1 LRQSAG
7 EEQEVFDLI
16 FANPLVKIMNEFYKG
31 VDDLTGKFLQRWI
44 ICQAVKK
51 LLRYHLC
58 VVSLCA
64 LTALVACGGQ
74 EQEEVAPA
82 TTYTEP
88 EAASYAVG
96 SSQKE
101 APPLSFVDITA
112 TSGIDFVHENGAA
125 GKKWMPETMG
135 SGCALFDYD
144 GDGDLDALL
153 VNGRRW
159 DGTGTA
165 RTKLYANSG
174 TGSFVDVTQ
183 AAGLNVDIYGMGV
196 AVADYDGDGDL
207 DLYLTAQGPN
217 VLLRNDGGRFVDVSA
232 QAGVAGVLWKD
243 EQGRENPEW
252 STGAVWAD
260 VDGDGWLDLLVT
272 NYVRWSA
279 ATDIY
284 TSLDGKAKSYAT
296 PQQYPGSTPRLYR
309 NLGDGTF
316 ADRTREAGLFLPE
329 GKSMGVAMTDFE
341 GDGLIDLVVTND
353 TQPNFLLHNLGGGRF
368 EERGL
373 MAGIGY
379 DDTGRAR
386 AGMGVDIA
394 SVENDGVQSIAIGNF
409 SREALSLYRQAGEV
423 FVDAAGKAKLVQSTL
438 RPLTFGLRFFDADL
452 DGYLDLLLANGH
464 IEPEINSVQK
474 EIHYAQASQLFW
486 NSGDGRLVDV
496 SEQAGS
502 FFAEELV
509 ARGLAVGDIDGD
521 GDLDALFT
529 TNGGPAHLLRNDG
542 AKGAAAFDLRGKG
555 GNSRAIGAVV
565 RVSVGEK
572 TQVQMVRTGSSYL
585 SHSPTTLTF
594 GLGDAAQIDRLQ
606 IRWPDG
612 SEEMLEKIEAGA
624 RYQVVQGKGIIGQ
637 TPFAGAR

>member
-1 LRQSAG
+1 M
-7 EEQEVFDLI
+7 FDLI

-279 ATDIY
+279 STDIY

-542 AKGAAAFDLRGKG
+542 AKGAAAAFDLRGKG